1 MKHQDLSLATE
12 WRKEILTQSRSW
24 TDIFLII
31 LGSSVIIFL
40 LMVAGLNVFS
50 PKDSVSL
57 QIFQK
62 ITIDSKTKDI
72 LSAIA
77 SAIGILFSM
86 SIIPPIKKWYTPKK
100 LNYRAA
106 AADIIDKLIEK
117 GTISKDQQHNL
128 LNFADKYLGALESAE
143 SKADTEEMLMRAC
156 TEMAKV
162 LEGS

>member
-1 MKHQDLSLATE
+1 MKYQDLSLATE
-12 WRKEILTQSRSW
+12 WRKEILTRSRSL
-24 TDIFLII
+24 TDIFLIF
-31 LGSSVIIFL
+31 LGISVIIFL
-40 LMVAGLNVFS
+40 LMVAGLNVFF
-50 PKDSVSL
+50 PKAGSSL

-62 ITIDSKTKDI
+62 ITIDSKTKNI

-106 AADIIDKLIEK
+106 AADIIGELKEK
-117 GTISKDQQHNL
+117 GTISKDQQQNL

>member
-1 MKHQDLSLATE
+1 MKYQDFFLATE
-12 WRKEILTQSRSW
+12 WKKEILTRSRIW
-24 TDIFLII
+24 TDIFLIF
-31 LGSSVIIFL
+31 LGVVLIIFL
-40 LMVAGLNVFS
+40 LMVAGLNVFF
-50 PKDSVSL
+50 PKDGSSL

-62 ITIDSKTKDI
+62 ITIDSKTKNI
-72 LSAIA
+72 LSAAA

-106 AADIIDKLIEK
+106 AAGIIDELKEK
-117 GTISKDQQHNL
+117 GTISKDQHQDL
-128 LNFADKYLGALESAE
+128 LNITDKNLGALESAE